1 MTSSERLP
9 QTPSQTVGPFFH
21 FGTVEKGNENVLV
34 SDETRGDRIVIR
46 GRVLD
51 GEGEAVPDALLEI
64 WQADAGGIY
73 NHRDDPNHE
82 HGDPHFRGFGRAD
95 TVRDGNFLFR
105 TIKPG
110 PVGYDGERR
119 QAPHINVRV
128 FSRGM
133 LTHAYTR
140 FYFSDEEATNAE
152 DPVLNLVDPERR
164 DTLIARRQPSEG
176 VPVYLLDVRLQG
188 RGETVFFDP

>member
-1 MTSSERLP
+1 MTHRERLP

-21 FGTVEKGNENVLV
+21 IGTVETRGEHVLV
-34 SDETRGDRIVIR
+34 TDETRGQRIVIR

-64 WQADAGGIY
+64 WQADASGIY
-73 NHRDDPNHE
+73 RHPDDPDHE
-82 HGDPHFRGFGRAD
+82 RADPHFRGFGRAD
-95 TVRDGNFLFR
+95 TVKDGNFAFR
-105 TIKPG
+105 TVKPG
-110 PVGYDGERR
+110 PVAFDAERK

-128 FSRGM
+128 FSRGI

-140 FYFSDEEATNAE
+140 FYFSDEASANAA

-164 DTLIARRQPSEG
+164 DTLIARLQPSDG
-176 VPVYLLDVRLQG
+176 VPIYLLDIRLQG

>member
-1 MTSSERLP
+1 MTHRERLP

-21 FGTVEKGNENVLV
+21 IGTVETRGEHVLV
-34 SDETRGDRIVIR
+34 TDETRGQRIVIR

-51 GEGEAVPDALLEI
+51 GEGEAVPDVLLEI
-64 WQADAGGIY
+64 WQADASGIY
-73 NHRDDPNHE
+73 NHPDDPEHE
-82 HGDPHFRGFGRAD
+82 RADPHFRGFGRAD
-95 TVRDGNFLFR
+95 TVKDGNFAFR

-110 PVGYDGERR
+110 PVDYDGERR
-119 QAPHINVRV
+119 QAPHVNVRV

-140 FYFSDEEATNAE
+140 FYFSDEESANAA
-152 DPVLNLVDPERR
+152 DLVLNLVDPERR
-164 DTLIARRQPSEG
+164 DTLIARLQLSEG
-176 VPVYLLDVRLQG
+176 VPVYQLDIRLQG